1 MSVSNDEKVSSET
14 PAFDVDQK
22 RTVSCLLSE
31 RADRI
36 RRRAGA
42 GSLTG
47 MIDGSELSENS
58 NTSSTLNDE
67 GNNSIGTS
75 DVHQKG
81 KDILRDISSGDH
93 RSSLVLNMLRTNENS
108 WPFLEP
114 VTEELA
120 PNYFS
125 IIEVSNASDEMSGK
139 RRSFLRL
146 ESNRSFDGP
155 AENPQQ
161 SLRE

>member
-1 MSVSNDEKVSSET
+1 MSVSDDERVSRET
-14 PAFDVDQK
+14 PAFDINQK
-22 RTVSCLLSE
+22 WTVSCLVSE

-42 GSLTG
+42 GSMTG

-81 KDILRDISSGDH
+81 KDTLRIFSSSDH
-93 RSSLVLNMLRTNENS
+93 RSFLVLNMLRTNENS

-125 IIEVSNASDEMSGK
+125 IIDVSNTRDGMNSK
-139 RRSFLRL
+139 RHSF
-146 ESNRSFDGP
+146 SF
-155 AENPQQ
+155 
-161 SLRE
+161 

>member
-1 MSVSNDEKVSSET
+1 VKV
-14 PAFDVDQK
+14 QRG
-22 RTVSCLLSE
+22 RTISCLVSE

-67 GNNSIGTS
+67 GNTSIGTS

-81 KDILRDISSGDH
+81 KHSLEIFSRDD
-93 RSSLVLNMLRTNENS
+93 V
-108 WPFLEP
+108 
-114 VTEELA
+114 
-120 PNYFS
+120 
-125 IIEVSNASDEMSGK
+125 
-139 RRSFLRL
+139 
-146 ESNRSFDGP
+146 
-155 AENPQQ
+155 
-161 SLRE
+161 